1 MIIRFLIEFKR
12 FMLQCHFLLTFAMFL
27 DIFLYLLSILLWNT
41 LIFIN
46 SIIIN
51 YLILNLWNKLLL
63 IIMRLYIEL

>member
-1 MIIRFLIEFKR
+1 
-12 FMLQCHFLLTFAMFL
+12 MLQCHFLLTFAMFL